1 MIYFTSDLHL
11 GHKNIIKLIDRP
23 FVNVEE
29 MNETFIHHWN
39 QKIQNNDTV
48 YILGDFTF
56 KMNVLEAHN
65 IIKQLHGHKIL
76 IKGNHD
82 KNIDVS
88 LFDEVCDFKII
99 KYHKQKFILMHYP
112 LLEWPHYF
120 QGGIHLHGHQHNH
133 RDYNELMRSKGIRR
147 YDVGVDANEF
157 YPVSIDEIIDF
168 MEGSNESNKL

>member
-23 FVNVEE
+23 FANVEE
-29 MNETFIHHWN
+29 MNEVFIHHWN

-56 KMNVLEAHN
+56 KMSVLEAHN

-99 KYHKQKFILMHYP
+99 
-112 LLEWPHYF
+112 
-120 QGGIHLHGHQHNH
+120 
-133 RDYNELMRSKGIRR
+133 
-147 YDVGVDANEF
+147 
-157 YPVSIDEIIDF
+157 
-168 MEGSNESNKL
+168 